1 MNEIALVADRD
12 TATCFKLAGIS
23 NVFSVKGIKEAEE
36 KMLGLLEKN
45 STKIILITERLLNKI
60 RITERFTEQNAPL
73 IIPIPDL
80 NGPKQPKADFLNKLI
95 YRKTGIEVKF

>member
-12 TATCFKLAGIS
+12 TTTCFKLAGIS
-23 NVFSVKGIKEAEE
+23 NVISVVGIKEAEE

-45 STKIILITERLLNKI
+45 TTKIILITERLLNKI
-60 RITERFTEQNAPL
+60 HITEKFTEQDSPL

-80 NGPKQPKADFLNKLI
+80 NGPKQPKTDFLSKLI

>member
-12 TATCFKLAGIS
+12 TATCFRLAGIS
-23 NVFSVKGIKEAEE
+23 NVVSVVGIKEAEE

-45 STKIILITERLLNKI
+45 NAKIILVTEKLLNKI
-60 RITERFTEQNAPL
+60 RIMDKFTEENSPL

-80 NGPKQPKADFLNKLI
+80 NGPKQPKTDFLNKLI
-95 YRKTGIEVKF
+95 YKKTGIEVKF